1 MGAFFTLGLL
11 VVLLIM
17 NAVDGNGIHTTLST
31 HMVTGSSPITLTCKV
46 TPDARNRQL
55 RYGFAE
61 WTGSERPLNGADD
74 RPTHGPF
81 TYAKV
86 PCGVP
91 AAYCVVVRNDGSQ
104 KQDIVNLEQ
113 VGDCAEGTR

>member
-1 MGAFFTLGLL
+1 MLL
-11 VVLLIM
+11 V
-17 NAVDGNGIHTTLST
+17 TLSDQSGIT
-31 HMVTGSSPITLTCKV
+31 TRLSTRMVTGSSTIELTCKV
-46 TPDARNRQL
+46 APNAANRQL
-55 RYGFAE
+55 RYGFVE
-61 WTGSERPLNGADD
+61 WTSSEAPINGTED

-81 TYAKV
+81 RYTNV

-113 VGDCAEGTR
+113 VGDCQGGQHEITR